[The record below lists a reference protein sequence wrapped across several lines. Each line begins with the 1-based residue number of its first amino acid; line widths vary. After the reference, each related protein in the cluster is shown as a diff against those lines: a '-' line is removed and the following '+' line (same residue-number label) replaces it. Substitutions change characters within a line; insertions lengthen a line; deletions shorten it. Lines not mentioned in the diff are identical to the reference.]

1 MQRLRILHRT
11 NVSRFFMTD
20 VKPSLTR
27 LEEELK
33 NQERLFSQK
42 DTKRS
47 DIRERRFPCNVKGP
61 VDRTWFCDGT
71 FYGFIVFF
79 NFPFLKSS
87 LSFYFPASSLV
98 AFMMTSRWLPG
109 LRTIFLRKSPIALPS
124 TLLTVF
130 T

>member
-1 MQRLRILHRT
+1 MIITLCRRGLLKIYASFCELNISFCVALT
-11 NVSRFFMTD
+11 FRFADYKTQ
-20 VKPSLTR
+20 KELT
-27 LEEELK
+27 
-33 NQERLFSQK
+33 F
-42 DTKRS
+42 
-47 DIRERRFPCNVKGP
+47 RERRFPCNVKGP

-71 FYGFIVFF
+71 FYGFIVFS

>member
-11 NVSRFFMTD
+11 NASRFFMTD

-33 NQERLFSQK
+33 NRRDCFLKKTQK
-42 DTKRS
+42 ELTF
-47 DIRERRFPCNVKGP
+47 RERRFPCNVKGP

-124 TLLTVF
+124 TLFTVF

>member
-1 MQRLRILHRT
+1 MQSLRILHRT

-33 NQERLFSQK
+33 NRRDCFLKKTQK
-42 DTKRS
+42 ELTF
-47 DIRERRFPCNVKGP
+47 RERRFPCNVKGP

-71 FYGFIVFF
+71 FYGFIVFS
-79 NFPFLKSS
+79 NFPFQKSS
-87 LSFYFPASSLV
+87 LNFYFPASSLV

>member
-33 NQERLFSQK
+33 KQERLFSQK
-42 DTKRS
+42 TQKELTF
-47 DIRERRFPCNVKGP
+47 RERRFPCNVKGP

>member
-42 DTKRS
+42 DTKRI

-71 FYGFIVFF
+71 FYGFIVFS
-79 NFPFLKSS
+79 NFPFQESS

>member
-42 DTKRS
+42 DTKRI
-47 DIRERRFPCNVKGP
+47 DIPGTLFPV
-61 VDRTWFCDGT
+61 
-71 FYGFIVFF
+71 
-79 NFPFLKSS
+79 
-87 LSFYFPASSLV
+87 
-98 AFMMTSRWLPG
+98 
-109 LRTIFLRKSPIALPS
+109 
-124 TLLTVF
+124 
-130 T
+130 